1 MGEFSARVGARG
13 VKGGNMIRGC
23 QREMIVLQT
32 KESALFESAYF
43 VLRRGCRASVCGDM
57 LAESNRIVGEGREY
71 FQKRQKRRK
80 ILPFLCGFLAGGV
93 IAALITALIL
103 L

>member
-1 MGEFSARVGARG
+1 
-13 VKGGNMIRGC
+13 MIRGC

-43 VLRRGCRASVCGDM
+43 VLRRGCDASARGDM
-57 LAESNRIVGEGREY
+57 LAESNRIIGEGRQY
-71 FQKRQKRRK
+71 LQKRQKWRRR
-80 ILPFLCGFLAGGV
+80 LPFFCGFLAGGAVACV
-93 IAALITALIL
+93 IALIIL

>member
-1 MGEFSARVGARG
+1 
-13 VKGGNMIRGC
+13 MIKGC

-43 VLRRGCRASVCGDM
+43 VLRRGRGATPRGDM
-57 LAESNRIVGEGREY
+57 LTESNRIIGEGREY
-71 FQKRQKRRK
+71 FQKRRKRHGFWT
-80 ILPFLCGFLAGGV
+80 FLYGFFAGG
-93 IAALITALIL
+93 ALVGAIVGIIL

>member
-1 MGEFSARVGARG
+1 
-13 VKGGNMIRGC
+13 MIRGC

-43 VLRRGCRASVCGDM
+43 VLRRGRNTSQRGDM
-57 LAESNRIVGEGREY
+57 LAESNRIIGEGREY
-71 FQKRQKRRK
+71 MRKRKK
-80 ILPFLCGFLAGGV
+80 YGGLLPFACAFLVGGGFGFA
-93 IAALITALIL
+93 IALIIL